1 MKKQEMYEIVALL
14 SKTFELPE
22 VHNDE
27 EIRIEV
33 AEFIAKANSK
43 LGKISFEEA
52 NYLYSNIFFYIIK
65 IRKLSYDSIY
75 ELIMNHL
82 ITHSSL
88 NGNTIEAYA
97 EAITSEIDF
106 AYNQCGSSANP
117 YLWGVTNEP
126 NDNII
131 KYDADQNS
139 MLYTAML
146 ALTRASE
153 CCDLPAILLQAMYLM
168 ECEDTELLRD
178 ILSLNNISFNLEDK
192 LEEILN
198 IIEKVWVSANLYS
211 LEHVDDNKIKS
222 FLNKTD
228 INHITYI
235 HVVTHTLAQYTE
247 DELITLKNK
256 VYNSINE
263 ILSVV
268 E

>member
-1 MKKQEMYEIVALL
+1 
-14 SKTFELPE
+14 
-22 VHNDE
+22 
-27 EIRIEV
+27 
-33 AEFIAKANSK
+33 
-43 LGKISFEEA
+43 
-52 NYLYSNIFFYIIK
+52 
-65 IRKLSYDSIY
+65 
-75 ELIMNHL
+75 
-82 ITHSSL
+82 
-88 NGNTIEAYA
+88 
-97 EAITSEIDF
+97 
-106 AYNQCGSSANP
+106 
-117 YLWGVTNEP
+117 
-126 NDNII
+126 
-131 KYDADQNS
+131 
-139 MLYTAML
+139 
-146 ALTRASE
+146 
-153 CCDLPAILLQAMYLM
+153 M